1 MKFIIV
7 STQYCKQCRRKVSLG
22 ETKLGR
28 EQLSADCER
37 IFLCCP
43 DCGTE
48 IEDEVVP
55 ESHLTKNKEQ
65 E

>member
-7 STQYCKQCRRKVSLG
+7 STQYCKQCGRKVSLDK
-22 ETKLGR
+22 TKLGR
-28 EQLSADCER
+28 EQLSSDCER

-43 DCGTE
+43 DCGNE
-48 IEDEVVP
+48 IENDVVP
-55 ESHLTKNKEQ
+55 ESHLTKPKEQ

>member
-7 STQYCKQCRRKVSLG
+7 STQYCKQCRRKVSLD

-43 DCGTE
+43 DCGAE
-48 IEDEVVP
+48 IEDEVVSKP
-55 ESHLTKNKEQ
+55 
-65 E
+65 